1 MTETESPPADQHE
14 RFMTIVAIMIAVV
27 AVIGAIVAWRAS
39 VADDASGDADYAG
52 LRAAINTEETRAL
65 NAATAYNH
73 YGAYVTYQRYST
85 LGNLIATDMEQATE
99 EEAAR
104 LNSQRADAHDIALAS
119 ERLFPQRFLNRD
131 GSYSVQRE
139 LGELWADASRDRDL
153 NPEPQFAEAD
163 RLRAKSNALLAVVGV
178 LGLALVFYT
187 LIEAAAGR
195 WKVTLFV
202 IGTLLAAGATL
213 AALVLEFAA

>member
-39 VADDASGDADYAG
+39 VADDASGDADYGG
-52 LRAAINTEETRAL
+52 LRAAINAEETRAL
-65 NAATAYNH
+65 NASTAYTH
-73 YGAYVTYQRYST
+73 YGAYVTYLRYNN
-85 LGNLIATDMEQATE
+85 LGDLIVTDMEQTTE
-99 EEAAR
+99 EEAVR
-104 LNSQRADAHDIALAS
+104 LNRQRADAHDIALAN
-119 ERLFPQRFLNRD
+119 ERLFPQRFLNRN

-139 LGELWADASRDRDL
+139 LGELWADAARDRDL

-163 RLRAKSNALLAVVGV
+163 RLRTKSNALLAVVGV

-195 WKVTLFV
+195 WKMLLFAS
-202 IGTLLAAGATL
+202 GTLLAASATI
-213 AALVLEFAA
+213 AALVLELAG